1 MEQSI
6 RENGLLKKIRRTVE
20 AYKFGQMGLDMMD
33 FGKTVWPMV
42 MGDQFTLKEMFMKV
56 NGMKTKPMAMEFT
69 HISTEADMRASGSK
83 TSNMEQE
90 LSNGQMELN
99 TKANMNQG

>member
-1 MEQSI
+1 MEKRDKLGIYVFWKMEQSI

-42 MGDQFTLKEMFMKV
+42 MGD
-56 NGMKTKPMAMEFT
+56 
-69 HISTEADMRASGSK
+69 
-83 TSNMEQE
+83 
-90 LSNGQMELN
+90 
-99 TKANMNQG
+99 

>member
-1 MEQSI
+1 MSSSSHLIGLCKTCKKMEKRDKLGIYVFWKMEQSI

-42 MGDQFTLKEMFMKV
+42 MGD
-56 NGMKTKPMAMEFT
+56 
-69 HISTEADMRASGSK
+69 
-83 TSNMEQE
+83 
-90 LSNGQMELN
+90 
-99 TKANMNQG
+99 

>member
-1 MEQSI
+1 
-6 RENGLLKKIRRTVE
+6 
-20 AYKFGQMGLDMMD
+20 
-33 FGKTVWPMV
+33 
-42 MGDQFTLKEMFMKV
+42 MKV

-69 HISTEADMRASGSK
+69 HISTEADTRASGSK
-83 TSNMEQE
+83 TSNTEQE